1 MATRRIMVRVT
12 GRVQGVG
19 FRPFVYRQ
27 AVESGL
33 SGWVL
38 NASEGVAIEAEG
50 PSERIEAFL
59 ARLRSSPPPQARVEA
74 MDVADLPP
82 GGARGFEIRP
92 SARSGD
98 VTAGMPPDLAACP
111 ACLADIADPANRR
124 HRYPFTNC
132 TDCGPRFTII
142 RSLPYDRERTSM
154 ASFRQCPACAREYA
168 DPSGRRFDAQP
179 NACPACG
186 PRLRLVDPGGG
197 EVEGDP
203 IAGAAGILRAGAI
216 VAVKGLGGY
225 HLACDARSEAAVCEL
240 RRRKR
245 RLAKPLA
252 VMFASTAEALRYC
265 EADDDERVELESVAR
280 PVVVLRRRPG
290 AALALS
296 LAPDTPDLGSF
307 LPYTPLHHLLLRE
320 ISPLVMTSGNAAD
333 EPIARDES
341 ELGGLLGPVADAA
354 LVHDLEILRRC
365 DDSVLKVWRGG
376 RLFFRRSRGFVP
388 EPIRLPAG
396 GPSVLACG
404 GDSKSVFAVTRGR
417 DAFLSPHIGD
427 LDEYRSYRFYEES
440 VTDFERL
447 LAVRPAIVA
456 CDLHPDYVS
465 SRYARRRAGVRVV
478 EVQHHHAHMA
488 AVMAEHGL
496 SGAAIGVSLDGT
508 GYGPDGTIWGGEFLV
523 GDLRGYRRA
532 GHFKPYRMPGGE
544 EAVREPRRMALS
556 VLTEECPRQ
565 WESIAARLLG
575 PWGEPERQALAELVR
590 RGVRSPWTSSAGRL
604 FDAVSALLGLCQIAT
619 YDGQAA
625 VRLQAAAA
633 SGGAAYPFTIDMR
646 DGAPAVLSFGEAV
659 REIVEDVSAGVAA
672 AEISARF
679 HQAVAD
685 GVVAMCERIGEAA
698 GIGTATL
705 SGGVFQN
712 DRLLGACVDGLKG
725 RGFTVYHHRA
735 VSPNDSGLALG
746 QAAVALA
753 SVGER

>member
-19 FRPFVYRQ
+19 FRPFVYRL
-27 AVESGL
+27 AEESGL
-33 SGWVL
+33 GGWVL
-38 NASEGVAIEAEG
+38 NASDGVSIEAEG
-50 PSERIEAFL
+50 PSEWIDSFL
-59 ARLRSSPPPQARVEA
+59 ARLRSSPPVQARIESMA
-74 MDVADLPP
+74 VADLPA

-98 VTAGMPPDLAACP
+98 VTAGMPPDLATCP

-142 RSLPYDRERTSM
+142 RALPYDRERTSM

-186 PRLRLVDPGGG
+186 PRLRLIDPGGG
-197 EVEGDP
+197 EAADDP
-203 IAGAAGILRAGAI
+203 IAGAVQILRAGAI

-225 HLACDARSEAAVCEL
+225 HLSCDARSEAAVCEL

-245 RLAKPLA
+245 RPAKPLA
-252 VMFASTAEALRYC
+252 VMFASAAEARRCC
-265 EADDDERVELESVAR
+265 EVDDDERAELESVAR

-290 AALALS
+290 AALAPSLS
-296 LAPDTPDLGSF
+296 PDTPDLGCF

-320 ISPLVMTSGNAAD
+320 VGPLVMTSGNAAD
-333 EPIARDES
+333 EPIVRHES
-341 ELGGLLGPVADAA
+341 ELPGVLGPIADAA
-354 LVHDLEILRRC
+354 LVHDREILRRC
-365 DDSVLKVWRGG
+365 DDSVLKVWRGT

-388 EPIRLPAG
+388 EPIRLPVS
-396 GPSVLACG
+396 GPPVLACG
-404 GDSKSVFAVTRGR
+404 GDSKSVFAITRGR

-440 VTDFERL
+440 VADLERL
-447 LAVRPAIVA
+447 LDVAPSIVV

-465 SRYARRRAGVRVV
+465 SRYARRRPDARVM

-488 AVMAEHGL
+488 AVLAEHGRT
-496 SGAAIGVSLDGT
+496 APAIGVSLDGT
-508 GYGPDGTIWGGEFLV
+508 GYGPDGTAWGGEFLV
-523 GDLRGYRRA
+523 GDLREYRRA
-532 GHFKPYRMPGGE
+532 AHFKPYRMPGGE
-544 EAVREPRRMALS
+544 EAVREPDRMALS
-556 VLTEECPRQ
+556 LLMAECPDR
-565 WESIAARLLG
+565 WEAIAERRLRGLG
-575 PWGEPERQALAELVR
+575 AERREALAGMVR
-590 RGVRSPWTSSAGRL
+590 REVRAPWTSSAGRL
-604 FDAVSALLGLCQIAT
+604 FDAVSALLGLCGPAT

-633 SGGAAYPFTIDMR
+633 AAGAAYPFEIEAPA
-646 DGAPAVLSFGEAV
+646 GAPARLSFGPAIRAIVADLDAGADV
-659 REIVEDVSAGVAA
+659 RSV
-672 AEISARF
+672 SARF
-679 HQAVAD
+679 HRTVAD
-685 GVVAMCERIGEAA
+685 AVVAMCGRIAEAD
-698 GIGTATL
+698 GIGTVAL

-712 DRLLGACVDGLKG
+712 DRLLGACVDGLKACG
-725 RGFTVYHHRA
+725 LAVYHHRA

-753 SVGER
+753 RLGER